1 MGTEAGT
8 AVIDKLAWLRVEDG
22 RILSTRSYGKD
33 TYYLPGGKREA
44 GETDHEALNREIA
57 EELRVELVDGTIEF
71 AGVFEAP
78 AHGHPDGV
86 TVRMTCYRADY
97 RGDLEPGAEI
107 EEIRWLDHSGREVS
121 STVDKLIFDW
131 LRGRGEL

>member
-1 MGTEAGT
+1 MG
-8 AVIDKLAWLRVEDG
+8 VIDKLAWIRVTGG
-22 RILSTRSYGKD
+22 RILSTRSYGRD

-44 GETDHEALNREIA
+44 GESDHEALKREVA
-57 EELRVELVDGTIEF
+57 EELRVELVDGTIEP
-71 AGVFEAP
+71 AGVFEAQ

-97 RGDLEPGAEI
+97 RGTLTPGAEI
-107 EEIRWLDHSGREVS
+107 EEIRWLTYAGRERS
-121 STVDKLIFDW
+121 SMVDKLIFDW